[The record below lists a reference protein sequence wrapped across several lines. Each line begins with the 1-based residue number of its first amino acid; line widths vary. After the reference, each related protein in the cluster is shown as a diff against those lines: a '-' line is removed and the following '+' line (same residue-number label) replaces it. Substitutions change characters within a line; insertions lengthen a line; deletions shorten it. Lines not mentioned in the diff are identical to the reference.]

1 MLPIIHQRGKA
12 ASHVTNEQD
21 ENEAQYE
28 SALNHSYN
36 ELFLF
41 IGDEL
46 FAKPQ
51 VIAMADVS
59 SRLVASMNS
68 FGTVQVKDSTKKHIR
83 RKLDSEFG
91 GALHIFPDSKGN
103 SFSILTSYRC
113 ANSPRTTSP

>member
-1 MLPIIHQRGKA
+1 MLLIIHKTGTDC
-12 ASHVTNEQD
+12 HVTKEQY

-41 IGDEL
+41 IRDEL

-68 FGTVQVKDSTKKHIR
+68 FGIVQMKDSTKKHIR
-83 RKLDSEFG
+83 RKLENEFV
-91 GALHIFPDSKGN
+91 GALHIFPNVKGRLLLYPDN
-103 SFSILTSYRC
+103 LSMCEL
-113 ANSPRTTSP
+113 AKDN